1 MATNP
6 ISLEKNPKLESSE
19 DYLFLRRKGIE
30 YIEQMGSN
38 WWTDYN
44 SHDPGITILEALCY
58 AITELGFRT
67 GWNIK
72 DILAE
77 PPESNHTPERQAF
90 YTAWDILTVNP
101 LTISDFRRI
110 LIDLDKVA
118 NAWLICKKCLCEV
131 PLYSDCEKDRLTFEH
146 PGTQNKEIKV
156 AVQGTYDVLLE
167 LDHDPV
173 LGDLNDRKIQHTF
186 ILYIN
191 NKNYAITAE
200 FRFPVWD
207 AAAWGLAS
215 GYVDKDGLLL
225 RKIKTFSLKVLLNK
239 AGEGTL
245 APDVESRRWKQ
256 WNRVFF
262 ATIEII
268 FEDATA
274 ILLHDVPLRL
284 FGVTEASQTFK
295 DSWDLTDITHFE
307 NEFIIGVA
315 EPFIKKM
322 ATVERALE
330 AVKIQIHNYRNL
342 CEDFYNLSVVCIEDV
357 AVCADIEVT
366 PDTDIEWVLANVLFE
381 IEHYFNPG
389 IKFYTLQ
396 ELMDE
401 GMPVDEAF
409 DGPRLD
415 HGFIKHADLEAAQL
429 KSQLRTS
436 DIINRLVEIKGVLAV
451 KSLLLTRYDQNGQ
464 AVTGVA
470 DISNAKEKTSA
481 AWTLEISDRCQPR
494 LYVDNSK
501 FIFYKNDLPFIPRP
515 SEVQDTLNQLRGQ
528 DERLKIRNLTPEEL
542 DLPVP
547 VGTYR
552 SLTDYYPMQYSFP
565 LTYGI
570 GFEGLREPSS
580 KKRHAQAKQ
589 LKGYLLFFEQL
600 LINTLAQIAN
610 VKNLF
615 SLDESQL
622 HTYFF
627 SNLCDETLIKG
638 VTDLLSSELNAGRL
652 QQLVESEPERL
663 DRRNRFL
670 DHLMARFAESFS
682 DYAMMLYSSNM
693 ELKPV
698 TQATLIKQ
706 KIAFIKNYPVISRDR
721 DKSFNYLDILPTSE
735 NQPVLRQRIALLL
748 GLKPEVEESIIIVE
762 HLLLRPKFPGDALME
777 VCLDKNCA
785 NCDEKADPYSFQLTV
800 IMPGW
805 QEPFNKNIELRRFA
819 DRTIR
824 LEIPSHLLGKICW
837 VSNLDYG
844 EGWENNLLIPL
855 SQFLRNNG
863 KNAGK
868 AAPSELSAQL
878 GAQKLLA
885 AAQPIFLNWI
895 KSGANKGLTGAS
907 IKTAIKNQLETSLP
921 ALVNIYSGVKNYD
934 QIDNTVFEMLTD
946 HFTRIIEADRWL
958 LYDRFK
964 KAWDSWLEANAKFR
978 WDNEQVPRKIELA
991 LSDLGISRHNVLTR
1005 KRRASQ
1011 LTERFGTIFS
1021 EEMRTNALEDKIFNT
1036 QKEQQKEVL
1045 RIFNLAFTG
1054 NKIKDFGIILKDENE
1069 LAKKFSNIYSRYI
1082 DITIKLWKVVLSLS
1096 KLQSI
1101 YPPATLHDCDDSN
1114 DDNPV
1119 RLGSTMLGG

>member
-6 ISLEKNPKLESSE
+6 INLEKNSKLESSE

-77 PPESNHTPERQAF
+77 PPESKHTPERQAF
-90 YTAWDILTVNP
+90 YTARNILTVNP

-118 NAWLICKKCLCEV
+118 NAWLICNKCLCEV
-131 PLYSDCEKDRLTFEH
+131 PLYADCEKDKLTFEH
-146 PGTQNKEIKV
+146 PDTQNTEIKV
-156 AVQGTYDVLLE
+156 TVQGTYDVLLE

-186 ILYIN
+186 ILNIHA
-191 NKNYAITAE
+191 KNYAITAE

-207 AAAWGLAS
+207 SSAWGLAS

-225 RKIKTFSLKVLLNK
+225 RKIKTFKLKVLLNK
-239 AGEGTL
+239 TGEGTL

-262 ATIEII
+262 ATIEIL

-274 ILLHDVPLRL
+274 ILLQDVPLRL
-284 FGVTEASQTFK
+284 FGVTDVSQTFK
-295 DSWDLTDITHFE
+295 DTWDLTDITHFE

-315 EPFIKKM
+315 QLFIKKM
-322 ATVERALE
+322 ATVERTLE
-330 AVKIQIHNYRNL
+330 AVKIQINNYRNL

-357 AVCADIEVT
+357 AVCADIEVA

-381 IEHYFNPG
+381 IEHYFNPD

-401 GMPVDEAF
+401 GMQVDEAF
-409 DGPRLD
+409 DGPRLN
-415 HGFIKHADLEAAQL
+415 HGFIKQADLEASQL

-470 DISNAKEKTSA
+470 DISNTKEKTSA

-547 VGTYR
+547 VGSYR
-552 SLTDYYPMQYSFP
+552 SLTDYYPVQYTFP
-565 LTYGI
+565 LNYGI

-627 SNLCDETLIKG
+627 STLRDEALIKG
-638 VTDLLSSELNAGRL
+638 VTELLSSELNTGRL
-652 QQLVESEPERL
+652 QQLVESEPEQL

-693 ELKPV
+693 ALKPV

-721 DKSFNYLDILPTSE
+721 NKSFNYLDILPTSE

-748 GLKPEVEESIIIVE
+748 GLKPEVEDSIIIVE

-777 VCLDKNCA
+777 VCLNKNCT

-819 DRTIR
+819 DRTIQ
-824 LEIPSHLLGKICW
+824 LEIPAHLLGKICW
-837 VSNLDYG
+837 VSNLNYG
-844 EGWENNLLIPL
+844 EGRENNLLIPL

-863 KNAGK
+863 KNAGNF
-868 AAPSELSAQL
+868 APSELSAQL
-878 GAQKLLA
+878 GAQKFLV
-885 AAQPIFLNWI
+885 AAQPVFFDWI
-895 KSGANKGLTGAS
+895 KSGANKGLSGAG
-907 IKTAIKNQLETSLP
+907 IKTALKNQLEAGLP
-921 ALVNIYSGVKNYD
+921 ALVDIYSGVKNYD
-934 QIDNTVFEMLTD
+934 QIGNTVFEMLTD
-946 HFTRIIEADRWL
+946 HFTRITEANHWF
-958 LYDRFK
+958 LYTRFK
-964 KAWDSWLEANAKFR
+964 TAWAGWLEANAKFR
-978 WDNEQVPRKIELA
+978 WDNEQVLRKMELA
-991 LSDLGISRHNVLTR
+991 LSVLGISRSNVLTR
-1005 KRRASQ
+1005 KRRTSQ
-1011 LTERFGTIFS
+1011 LAERFGAIFS

-1036 QKEQQKEVL
+1036 REEQQKEVL

-1054 NKIKDFGIILKDENE
+1054 NKIRDFGIILKDENE

-1082 DITIKLWKVVLSLS
+1082 DVTIKLWKVLLSLS